1 MSTRNLDAPPWSV
14 QTEFSSTDES
24 QAFSVYN
31 PATGAELARVAGGG
45 RKEADAAVKRA
56 HEAFL
61 EWRYVPVQERC
72 KALLRVADLVEA
84 HADEIAQLETMEM
97 GKPFRQSREL
107 DLEFCIGAFRFFGG
121 LADKLPSEYIAH
133 DPISVYTLREPY
145 GVIGGVLPFNWPP
158 IHTAGKSAPALATG
172 NTVVIKPPLQAP
184 LAIMRIVELM
194 QEILPPGAIEVVPG
208 GVDAGAAIAANPLVG
223 KLSFT
228 GSTPAGRAVLKTAAD
243 NLTPALLELGGK
255 NALIVFDDADLDLAL
270 RGAIEGAFF
279 NQGEACTAAS
289 RILLADEIYDE
300 FAERFAAATERMI
313 VGDGMDRETHVGPL
327 VTREHQERVQEYL
340 RIGAEEGA
348 KVLGRASVPRD
359 PRLKDG
365 YWVAPTVFGGVD
377 RSMRIA
383 REEIFGPVTAL
394 MRFSSYEEAIEI
406 ANDTEFGL
414 VAGVY
419 SRDFAKTQ
427 RTVRDLAVGVVMV
440 NNYNRAFL
448 GTPFGGTKGTGY
460 GREHAVE
467 TLREFTRTKAVRMT
481 SGLSEIPIW
490 HGAEEVLG

>member
-1 MSTRNLDAPPWSV
+1 MITANLDAPPWSV
-14 QTEFSSTDES
+14 QTEFSSADES
-24 QAFSVYN
+24 QAFTVYN
-31 PATGAELARVAGGG
+31 PATGEELARVAGGG
-45 RKEADAAVKRA
+45 ASEVDAAVTCA
-56 HEAFL
+56 DEAFR
-61 EWRYVPVQERC
+61 EWRHVPVQERC
-72 KALLRVADLVEA
+72 RLLFKVADLIEK

-107 DLEFCIGAFRFFGG
+107 DLEFCIGGFRFFAG
-121 LADKLPSEYIAH
+121 LADKLPSEYSAH
-133 DPISVYTLREPY
+133 DPISVYTLREPF
-145 GVIGGVLPFNWPP
+145 GVVGGVLPFNWPP

-172 NTVVIKPPLQAP
+172 NTVVLKPPLQAP

-194 QEILPPGAIEVVPG
+194 QEVLPEGTIEVVPG
-208 GVDAGAAIAANPLVG
+208 GVEAGAALVADPRVK

-228 GSTPAGRAVLKTAAD
+228 GSTPAGRAVLRAAAD

-255 NALIVFDDADLDLAL
+255 NALIVYADADLDLAL
-270 RGAIEGAFF
+270 HGAIEGAFF

-289 RILLADEIYDE
+289 RILVEDSIYDE
-300 FAERFAAATERMI
+300 FAERFAAATRRLI
-313 VGDGMDRETHVGPL
+313 VGDGMDRATHVGPL
-327 VTREHQERVQEYL
+327 VTGEHRERVQEYL

-348 KVLGRASVPRD
+348 KVLAQAELPDD
-359 PRLKDG
+359 PRLRDG
-365 YWVAPTVFGGVD
+365 YWVAPTVFGDVH

-383 REEIFGPVTAL
+383 TEEIFGPVTAL
-394 MRFSSYEEAIEI
+394 MPFAGYEEAIEI
-406 ANDTEFGL
+406 AEGTEFGL

-419 SRDFAKTQ
+419 SRDFAKAQ
-427 RTVRDLAVGVVMV
+427 RTVRDLSVGVVMV

-467 TLREFTRTKAVRMT
+467 TLREYTRTKAVRMT

-490 HGAEEVLG
+490 HGAEEVLR